1 MQKYI
6 DIQHDVT
13 ICKNYQVYVDKFK
26 KKLEEYEKKNHY
38 LVHEISFVADK
49 GHHHWVVLMFYS
61 KHIQAQKIGLIP
73 ARYRTIDSHKNNN
86 TFNSLTHNAFCS

>member
-26 KKLEEYEKKNHY
+26 KKLEEYEK
-38 LVHEISFVADK
+38 
-49 GHHHWVVLMFYS
+49 
-61 KHIQAQKIGLIP
+61 
-73 ARYRTIDSHKNNN
+73 
-86 TFNSLTHNAFCS
+86 NSLPCTRNIIRCR